1 MKPTKIFSSKRS
13 ALGLWVALWIVTLFS
28 GISYAQN
35 LTIPTNG
42 LANNRI
48 TIKQIFLSPTGSAST
63 IAEGATIVVD
73 GMNGTI
79 QSSTVTT
86 NNLTVNENATV
97 HGELDVKKDL
107 KASSNVFIISQG
119 AECRKIKV
127 KDLAAQETQEG
138 SIRDDDKANCIL
150 YIDQDGQVKVTT
162 DLSERIT
169 KDKTAVFQRNPNNEK
184 DSYFA
189 TKTGVPSTVSKN
201 NFLRV
206 GATSTDGNPE
216 AAKEDAAMVVA
227 GSIESRGGMFI
238 KKSNNTEKSNEGVNL
253 RANLWNRD
261 YTSLD
266 TTVNN
271 GNIYFEWAKKVGP
284 DSQDTNFLFSA
295 KGATAKLWINT
306 ISPQANLH
314 LPTGTAM
321 FGTNAHRYTCGTD
334 ASPAM
339 CTTLDKLTM
348 FIDTDNQKVGI
359 KTSSPQA
366 ELHIAKGGRFQ
377 IGNTGRGSQCTQNP
391 DGTWNC
397 GNNNPFFVA
406 DSVSEKVSITNNTL
420 DATAL
425 EVVEGNSVFKGFVGI
440 ATDSPQYSLDVDGT
454 TNISNSLYVQG
465 NGGTRNNT
473 LTQANDNGIASDVMD
488 PNDPRLGNIDII
500 QPCGIA
506 WCDGGGIIE
515 SPFFE
520 ADGATHVVNIRK
532 NSTSRNQ
539 NVLNVYGDTTL
550 QGTVK
555 ATSYLTVGHPID
567 FVPTTTDKL
576 FVNGSVRANAYYYN
590 SDARYKANIAV
601 LTSPLE
607 KLLSLHGYSY
617 YNKLSEKND
626 VGVIAQEVEKVF
638 PELVQTDT
646 QGYKTVAYAN
656 LVAPLIEAVKELAGK
671 VDVLTVSVNNL
682 FDKYISQQ
690 LQIKTQQSQIDA
702 LNARLQALE
711 AK

>member
-1 MKPTKIFSSKRS
+1 M
-13 ALGLWVALWIVTLFS
+13 TLFS

-253 RANLWNRD
+253 RANL
-261 YTSLD
+261 
-266 TTVNN
+266 
-271 GNIYFEWAKKVGP
+271 
-284 DSQDTNFLFSA
+284 
-295 KGATAKLWINT
+295 
-306 ISPQANLH
+306 
-314 LPTGTAM
+314 
-321 FGTNAHRYTCGTD
+321 
-334 ASPAM
+334 
-339 CTTLDKLTM
+339 
-348 FIDTDNQKVGI
+348 
-359 KTSSPQA
+359 
-366 ELHIAKGGRFQ
+366 
-377 IGNTGRGSQCTQNP
+377 
-391 DGTWNC
+391 
-397 GNNNPFFVA
+397 
-406 DSVSEKVSITNNTL
+406 
-420 DATAL
+420 
-425 EVVEGNSVFKGFVGI
+425 
-440 ATDSPQYSLDVDGT
+440 
-454 TNISNSLYVQG
+454 
-465 NGGTRNNT
+465 
-473 LTQANDNGIASDVMD
+473 
-488 PNDPRLGNIDII
+488 
-500 QPCGIA
+500 
-506 WCDGGGIIE
+506 
-515 SPFFE
+515 
-520 ADGATHVVNIRK
+520 
-532 NSTSRNQ
+532 
-539 NVLNVYGDTTL
+539 
-550 QGTVK
+550 
-555 ATSYLTVGHPID
+555 
-567 FVPTTTDKL
+567 
-576 FVNGSVRANAYYYN
+576 
-590 SDARYKANIAV
+590 
-601 LTSPLE
+601 
-607 KLLSLHGYSY
+607 
-617 YNKLSEKND
+617 
-626 VGVIAQEVEKVF
+626 
-638 PELVQTDT
+638 
-646 QGYKTVAYAN
+646 
-656 LVAPLIEAVKELAGK
+656 
-671 VDVLTVSVNNL
+671 
-682 FDKYISQQ
+682 
-690 LQIKTQQSQIDA
+690 
-702 LNARLQALE
+702 
-711 AK
+711 